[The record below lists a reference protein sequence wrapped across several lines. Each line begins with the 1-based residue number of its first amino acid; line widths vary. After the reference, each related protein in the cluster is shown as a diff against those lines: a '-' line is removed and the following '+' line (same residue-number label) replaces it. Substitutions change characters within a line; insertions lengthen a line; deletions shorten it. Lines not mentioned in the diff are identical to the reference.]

1 MFRKILLGFLLII
14 VLVVAGGWMFLKT
27 QGDVILEKFSQL
39 VEKNTGKPLHME
51 GLPEIGIF
59 PGISLTL
66 GPSTWGEKEDDISV
80 SFSRASIRVSA
91 SALLAGRMELT
102 SLEADDLKV
111 NCRFP
116 APAPESSPT
125 ASGTDGNAPAAPQKT
140 ASPLTEV
147 SLEERINHMLGLAP
161 DTAILNRASVALL
174 WEDGRSCTFSNIS
187 LKLTN
192 ARPNA
197 TLGLE
202 SSADVAFR
210 QTPGGVLRRAGL
222 QLESNLGCKDG
233 AVSAVVHKALI
244 HPEEQMGFTEDASF
258 SGGMAWTPG
267 NNTLTLNNL
276 ESSLPGITFSA
287 SGTLSAPDMARLLA
301 VAPRTLAE
309 HILLKGSGG
318 LQIRCKGSLHPLMLA
333 AGFTPFQ
340 DKNALTALNA
350 DIALRLEGGLLTL
363 EKLDGSLDG
372 TSFSGSLEGS
382 IEPPVL
388 RGNLQLGEVVPAR
401 YLPAPGKEEKSTSIP
416 RVTERKSESGAT
428 VLVIQP
434 WPAVDLSLS
443 VERVIWEKFLVENI
457 QAKISGDQGT
467 YHVNPLTFTA
477 WDSQAKASIDAVLPA
492 VSALA
497 SAGSSLR
504 DTDLHLQLSADN
516 INLRKIV
523 ESLPDNE
530 KLRPE
535 QVSGKGKINASLNFN
550 ASNFPGTLN
559 GQGSISAAPLT
570 LTLTELAGVS
580 KDLKGFA
587 ALLGGRAQGIEKIEK
602 LASSG
607 TDFEKLLITFTSS
620 KGIITVTDAR
630 CTSPELELSGKG
642 TINLPG
648 ETLDLAGTLR
658 VAGVASLPVS
668 MKGPFTKPAYRLD
681 MGRDLKKIDLS
692 LQPGGK
698 LEREISRGLEK
709 LFK

>member
-1 MFRKILLGFLLII
+1 MFRKILLGFFIVV

-102 SLEADDLKV
+102 SLEADALKV

-116 APAPESSPT
+116 APVQKSSPA
-125 ASGTDGNAPAAPQKT
+125 ASGTDSTAPAASQETT
-140 ASPLTEV
+140 APLTER

-161 DTAILNRASVALL
+161 DTAILNRASVALI
-174 WEDGRSCTFSNIS
+174 WDDGRSCTFSNIS

-202 SSADVAFR
+202 SSAEVAFR
-210 QTPGGVLRRAGL
+210 QTPEGVLRRAGL
-222 QLESNLGCKDG
+222 QLESNLSCKDG
-233 AVSAVVHKALI
+233 TVSAVVHKALV
-244 HPEEQMGFTEDASF
+244 HPEEQMGFTEDAAF
-258 SGGMAWTPG
+258 SGGMAWMPE

-276 ESSLPGITFSA
+276 ESSLPGMTFSA
-287 SGTLSAPDMARLLA
+287 SGTLSVPDMARLLA
-301 VAPRTLAE
+301 LAPRTAAE

-318 LQIRCKGSLHPLMLA
+318 LQIHCKGSLHPLMQA
-333 AGFTPFQ
+333 VGINPFQ
-340 DKNALTALNA
+340 DENALTALNA
-350 DIALRLEGGLLTL
+350 DVGLRLGDGLLRLE
-363 EKLDGSLDG
+363 KLNGSLDG
-372 TSFSGSLEGS
+372 TSFSGNLEGS

-401 YLPAPGKEEKSTSIP
+401 YLPAPGKEEKSASIP

-428 VLVIQP
+428 VLVMQP
-434 WPAVDLSLS
+434 WPAVDLNLS

-457 QAKISGDQGT
+457 QAKVSGDQGK
-467 YHVNPLTFTA
+467 YNVNPLTFTT
-477 WDSQAKASIDAVLPA
+477 WDSQAKASIEAILPT
-492 VSALA
+492 VSDLA

-504 DTDLHLQLSADN
+504 DTNLRLQLSADN

-523 ESLPDNE
+523 ESLPENE
-530 KLRPE
+530 KFRPE